1 MNEVKW
7 GSYSFKT
14 YFRPGLYLD
23 DFNLKRLYRSIVEIN
38 NTSKKKVNI
47 RYLQLEDMDEI
58 KSFLSHII
66 VSVVHTRGK
75 DISFL
80 MNYIIED
87 GAVNILHVGIM
98 VANSYTGNDAM
109 AMLACFNKLEY
120 FKKHKSFYTTNISAT
135 PAAIEAFDKI
145 SHKVWPSPK
154 SQIKKPPKDYI
165 NVVKLLE
172 EFYIKKWFQDPK
184 ECSIDP
190 YRFVL
195 KSPCKKMGFKT
206 NMFQM
211 SRANNIEYQNFCHSI
226 IDYENEEDLV
236 QVSKSG
242 YLELLK
248 TYLLTSL
255 FLHFKKPPKYYG
267 QERKLNEHT
276 EVEKIA

>member
-23 DFNLKRLYRSIVEIN
+23 DFNLKRLYRSIIEIN

-47 RYLQLEDMDEI
+47 RYLQLEDIDEI

-66 VSVVHTRGK
+66 VSIVHTRGK

-87 GAVNILHVGIM
+87 GDVNILHVGIM
-98 VANSYTGNDAM
+98 IANSYTGNEAM
-109 AMLACFNKLEY
+109 AMMACFNKLEY
-120 FKKHKSFYTTNISAT
+120 FKQHKCFYTTNISAT

-145 SHKVWPSPK
+145 SRKVWPSPK

-172 EFYIKKWFQDPK
+172 EFYIKKWFQDPT
-184 ECSIDP
+184 ECNIDP

-211 SRANNIEYQNFCHSI
+211 SRANNIEYQNFCNSL

-236 QVSKSG
+236 QVSTSG
-242 YLELLK
+242 YLELIK
-248 TYLLTSL
+248 TYLLTNL
-255 FLHFKKPPKYYG
+255 YLVFKKPPRFYEEEATIG
-267 QERKLNEHT
+267 DENDLS
-276 EVEKIA
+276 KIA